1 MKHIIIL
8 GDGMA
13 DKAIEKLGGK
23 TPLQFAKTP
32 YMDMLAKKGR
42 TGRLMRAI
50 TQVLRLPTPLYSAMT
65 STRFTKVAVL
75 LRPLPS
81 VTR

>member
-32 YMDMLAKKGR
+32 YMDMLAKMGR
-42 TGRLMRAI
+42 TGRLI
-50 TQVLRLPTPLYSAMT
+50 TVPEGYTMT
-65 STRFTKVAVL
+65 STRFMKVVVL

-81 VTR
+81 AMR